1 MCSLYLTHPRAHTHL
16 EQWTHAQT
24 HTHTPGAVDTVH
36 SAVDAQHDHHV
47 TFNKIHLFETREI
60 ILTFTNHYFANK
72 HLNKYISIEINDLLS
87 PQAIAV

>member
-1 MCSLYLTHPRAHTHL
+1 MFSVFDPSKSTHTPGAVDARTN
-16 EQWTHAQT
+16 
-24 HTHTPGAVDTVH
+24 THTPGAVDTVH